1 MADRTDN
8 FEAFYY
14 NADHLGNIREVVRAD
29 GEMWQV
35 TDNYP
40 FGTPYDASFH
50 VEHPSLQPYR
60 YNSKELDLMHGLN
73 AYDYGTRQL
82 NPVLGSRDRI
92 VPLCEKYHNISP
104 YAYCH
109 DNPVNAVDPDGR
121 EVREGTGPYSKE
133 NAQLKLLA
141 INLARQDDPNSIM
154 IVAHGSSDYSFIN
167 IQTYNPKTGK
177 WNDNLIHDGKEMNR
191 FLSANSKVWQKYQ
204 EGKIEAKDLHIVL
217 YSCYSTDVAKRISAD
232 EHFKDIP
239 VIGADRSVITNG
251 KDVNVGTPVYD
262 NNKRIV
268 DAKYNGLWITYKNGH
283 QPFING
289 NYRGNQNLKP
299 GTKNFSYE
307 TTWP

>member
-1 MADRTDN
+1 
-8 FEAFYY
+8 
-14 NADHLGNIREVVRAD
+14 
-29 GEMWQV
+29 
-35 TDNYP
+35 
-40 FGTPYDASFH
+40 
-50 VEHPSLQPYR
+50 
-60 YNSKELDLMHGLN
+60 
-73 AYDYGTRQL
+73 
-82 NPVLGSRDRI
+82 
-92 VPLCEKYHNISP
+92 
-104 YAYCH
+104 
-109 DNPVNAVDPDGR
+109 VDPDGR